1 MTISSDED
9 EPETNEKPPQTT
21 VSTSK
26 ETVNS
31 EPDELSNLVSVIP
44 IKRSVSPTFNKGS
57 RISRM
62 ENKVNNE
69 ETIFQKL

>member
-9 EPETNEKPPQTT
+9 EPETNEKPPQPPQPPQPT
-21 VSTSK
+21 VSNSK

-44 IKRSVSPTFNKGS
+44 IKRSASPTFNKGS

-62 ENKVNNE
+62 ENKVNN
-69 ETIFQKL
+69 

>member
-1 MTISSDED
+1 VTISSDED
-9 EPETNEKPPQTT
+9 EPETNEKPPQPPQPT
-21 VSTSK
+21 VSNSK

-44 IKRSVSPTFNKGS
+44 IKRSASPTFNKGS

-62 ENKVNNE
+62 ENKVNN
-69 ETIFQKL
+69 